1 MTNKRTRI
9 SDAAIKKML
18 KKYDCPFQLHQVRMC
33 FVGALISPNPI
44 SPIDAVKM
52 MWDGELPAVDD
63 IAELNDILN
72 SVLAEIWNPLVRKL
86 RMERKPVTLAKPPAG
101 KGRKALSRLVLM
113 RAEELICFEAGLLG
127 GYEGVDIP
135 EQAADS
141 MRELANLVELFASIK
156 ATLDIDVAG
165 NDDDIRRLRASVSQ
179 LVKIA
184 ETEVN
189 AVVDACLDDLHENMS
204 TTVH

>member
-1 MTNKRTRI
+1 M
-9 SDAAIKKML
+9 
-18 KKYDCPFQLHQVRMC
+18 RM
-33 FVGALISPNPI
+33 
-44 SPIDAVKM
+44 
-52 MWDGELPAVDD
+52 
-63 IAELNDILN
+63 
-72 SVLAEIWNPLVRKL
+72 
-86 RMERKPVTLAKPPAG
+86 
-101 KGRKALSRLVLM
+101 
-113 RAEELICFEAGLLG
+113 EELICFEAGLLG
-127 GYEGVDIP
+127 GDEDVYISERAI
-135 EQAADS
+135 ES
-141 MRELANLVELFASIK
+141 LEELANLVELFASIK